1 MAFVS
6 VTRLRIR
13 SLRYIPLFMI
23 YTLKTALQAKRAPG
37 NLGVRLRKT
46 KGLTFW
52 TLTSWH
58 DQQVMSAYRAT
69 NPHRNVMPKLKLWC
83 DEASV
88 VNWSQET
95 SVLPN
100 WDYAVTQMLKS
111 GRLSTVDNPSNVQA
125 SGQINVT

>member
-23 YTLKTALQAKRAPG
+23 YVVKTALQAKIASG

-46 KGLTFW
+46 KGFTFW

-58 DQQVMSAYRAT
+58 DQQAMSAYRSAAT
-69 NPHRNVMPKLKLWC
+69 HQNVMPKLKLWC

-88 VNWSQET
+88 VNWSQE
-95 SVLPN
+95 SDAVPN
-100 WDYAVTQMLKS
+100 WDYAVTQMLTF
-111 GRLSTVDNPSNVQA
+111 GRLSKVNKPSEIQA